1 MLDENS
7 TRSRVLAAVL
17 EPVVASVFFS
27 PELHEAFH
35 KLGFGPSS
43 GAVTGDA
50 WGEKHWGTALMP
62 DYTAYFCSRGAGL
75 GDPPG
80 EVVAATFGVFQPALA
95 LSMINAGREIANGAT
110 LRATREA
117 GAIAQLV
124 RILGDRPDG
133 IDRAVE
139 LLTRAGKSLR
149 LPGRPL
155 YAGLMALELPAH
167 PVGAMWRLGERLRE
181 FRGDVF
187 VSSWTAAGFGGCEI
201 QLLTEILAGFPPRSY
216 TSARGWTPEEMNE
229 AEAELTRQGFVAD
242 GKATDAGRRVRD
254 EIEATVDRLCMSM
267 VTDLGDDFAELVGLL
282 LHWDDLVLA
291 ADGHAPATPQ
301 EQVMPP
307 DVQQWMV
314 DHGMCTFGFGPELVS
329 AG

>member
-1 MLDENS
+1 MLDEMS
-7 TRSRVLAAVL
+7 TRSRVLSAVL
-17 EPVVASVFFS
+17 EPVVASVYFS

-62 DYTAYFCSRGAGL
+62 DYTAYFCSRGATL

-124 RILGDRPDG
+124 RILGERPEG
-133 IDRAVE
+133 IERAVE
-139 LLTRAGKSLR
+139 LLTRAGQGLA
-149 LPGRPL
+149 LPGRPM
-155 YAGLMALELPAH
+155 YAGLMAMDLPSH

-181 FRGDVF
+181 FRGDAF
-187 VSSWTAAGFGGCEI
+187 VATWTSASFGGCEI

-216 TSARGWTPEEMNE
+216 TSARGWTPDEMNE
-229 AEAELTRQGFVAD
+229 AEAELTRRGYVLD
-242 GKATDAGRRVRD
+242 GKSTAEGRRVRE
-254 EIEATVDRLCMSM
+254 EIEAATDQLCMSM
-267 VTDLGDDFAELVGLL
+267 VTNLGDDFVELAGLL

-301 EQVMPP
+301 EQVMLPE
-307 DVQQWMV
+307 VQTWMD
-314 DHGMCTFGFGPELVS
+314 DHGMRRFSFGPEVAAVS
-329 AG
+329 